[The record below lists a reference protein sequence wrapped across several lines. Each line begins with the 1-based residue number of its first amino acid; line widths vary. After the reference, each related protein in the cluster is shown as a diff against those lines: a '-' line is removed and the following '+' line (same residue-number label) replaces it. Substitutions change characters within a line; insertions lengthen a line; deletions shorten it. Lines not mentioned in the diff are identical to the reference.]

1 MPKTKTIRKIS
12 KRSMFIS
19 KFCYFQDEIDDSDEY
34 ETVEESD
41 SGDDYEYDNDNSIT
55 S

>member
-1 MPKTKTIRKIS
+1 ML
-12 KRSMFIS
+12 
-19 KFCYFQDEIDDSDEY
+19 QDEIDDSDEY

-41 SGDDYEYDNDNSIT
+41 SEDDFEDMMEMVIDNDNSTT